1 MMPPEDSGMDDSLY
15 SDGKSSDAAD
25 EKSAPQDSVDEKAA
39 ETPTALLPLS
49 ALGGK
54 AKPGDT
60 VTMKVV
66 KLHGD
71 EVEVEISSSSDEAPD
86 KEPATDPE
94 ELGELDKMGA

>member
-1 MMPPEDSGMDDSLY
+1 MMPPEDSGVDDSLY
-15 SDGKSSDAAD
+15 SDGEPSDAAD
-25 EKSAPQDSVDEKAA
+25 AKAEPQDSVDEKAA
-39 ETPTALLPLS
+39 ENPTALLPLS

-54 AKPGDT
+54 AKAGDT

-71 EVEVEISSSSDEAPD
+71 EVEVEISSSSDETPD
-86 KEPATDPE
+86 NEPATDDE